1 LTRHA
6 IDTEVAAVP
15 THILN
20 RILPVAAITAGLLL
34 GAPAAQAADGK
45 KKKTVTAT
53 IALGDKRPA
62 TIKAKARKAKP
73 KASASAAKPKKP
85 KAKTSQLAPCSNTD
99 VMPTPETV
107 EVVREAILC
116 LHNQIR
122 SQKGLPL
129 LKDNAKL
136 RKAAIGH
143 SSAMVN
149 QGYFDHTS
157 PDGGTF
163 VDRILDARYAK
174 SNDAWSLGENLAW
187 GTGELSTATGIMD
200 SWMASSGHKANILKK
215 AYREVGIG
223 IRIGVPSDEGVGAT
237 VTADFGV
244 KL

>member
-1 LTRHA
+1 VTTHTFLNR
-6 IDTEVAAVP
+6 IVPVAAV
-15 THILN
+15 
-20 RILPVAAITAGLLL
+20 AAGLLVAA
-34 GAPAAQAADGK
+34 GSAQADDGPK
-45 KKKTVTAT
+45 KKPVTAK
-53 IALGDKRPA
+53 IALGDKRTA
-62 TIKAKARKAKP
+62 VKVKVKAKKRNAT
-73 KASASAAKPKKP
+73 ASAVKPKKAK
-85 KAKTSQLAPCSNTD
+85 KARVAQVTSCANTD
-99 VMPTPETV
+99 VMPAPETV
-107 EVVREAILC
+107 EVVRAAILC

-136 RKAAIGH
+136 RKAAVGH
-143 SSAMVN
+143 SSAMVS

-157 PDGGTF
+157 PDGATF

-187 GTGELSTATGIMD
+187 GTGELSTANGLMNA
-200 SWMASSGHKANILKK
+200 WMNSSGHKANILKK

-223 IRIGVPSDEGVGAT
+223 IRLGVPTDEAVGAT

>member
-1 LTRHA
+1 
-6 IDTEVAAVP
+6 VP
-15 THILN
+15 AHKLLN

-34 GAPAAQAADGK
+34 AAPAAQAADGGK
-45 KKKTVTAT
+45 KKSVTAT

-62 TIKAKARKAKP
+62 TIKAAARKAKP
-73 KASASAAKPKKP
+73 KKKKSKA
-85 KAKTSQLAPCSNTD
+85 KAKTSQLAPCTNVD
-99 VMPTPETV
+99 VMPTPETAD
-107 EVVREAILC
+107 VVRDAILC

-129 LKDNAKL
+129 LRDNARL
-136 RKAAIGH
+136 RKAAAGH
-143 SSAMVN
+143 ASEMVN
-149 QGYFDHTS
+149 QGYFSHTS
-157 PDGGTF
+157 PSGDTF

-187 GTGELSTATGIMD
+187 GTGELSTANGIMEA
-200 SWMASSGHKANILKK
+200 WMNSADHKANILRK

-223 IRIGVPSDEGVGAT
+223 IRLGVPSDEGVGAT

>member
-1 LTRHA
+1 M
-6 IDTEVAAVP
+6 P
-15 THILN
+15 THKLLN

-45 KKKTVTAT
+45 KRKTVTAT

-73 KASASAAKPKKP
+73 KKAKASAAAVKPKKKKST
-85 KAKTSQLAPCSNTD
+85 KARTSQLAPCTNTD

-107 EVVREAILC
+107 EVVRDAILC

-129 LKDNAKL
+129 LRENSKL
-136 RKAAIGH
+136 RKAADGH

-149 QGYFDHTS
+149 EGYFDHTS

-163 VDRILDARYAK
+163 VDRIIGARYAR

-187 GTGELSTATGIMD
+187 GTGELSTASGIMD
-200 SWMASSGHKANILKK
+200 SWMNSSGHKANIVKK

-223 IRIGVPSDEGVGAT
+223 IRLGVPSDEGVGAT

>member
-1 LTRHA
+1 VT
-6 IDTEVAAVP
+6 
-15 THILN
+15 THTLLN
-20 RILPVAAITAGLLL
+20 RILPVAAVAAGLLIA
-34 GAPAAQAADGK
+34 APGAQADDGDK
-45 KKKTVTAT
+45 KKPVTAK

-62 TIKAKARKAKP
+62 AIKAKAKRKTTA
-73 KASASAAKPKKP
+73 KASAFKPKKA
-85 KAKTSQLAPCSNTD
+85 KAAQLTPCTNTD

-107 EVVREAILC
+107 EVVRAALLC

-122 SQKGLPL
+122 AQKGLPL
-129 LKDNAKL
+129 LKENAKL
-136 RKAAIGH
+136 RKAALGH

-163 VDRILDARYAK
+163 VDRVIGAGYAK
-174 SNDAWSLGENLAW
+174 RNDGWTLGENLAW
-187 GTGELSTATGIMD
+187 GTGELSTANGLMNA
-200 SWMASSGHKANILKK
+200 WMNSAGHKANILKK

-223 IRIGVPSDEGVGAT
+223 IRLGVPSDEAVGAT

>member
-1 LTRHA
+1 
-6 IDTEVAAVP
+6 VP
-15 THILN
+15 THKLLN

-62 TIKAKARKAKP
+62 TIKAKSRRAKP
-73 KASASAAKPKKP
+73 KATASAVKPKP
-85 KAKTSQLAPCSNTD
+85 KRKTKARTSQLTPCTNVD
-99 VMPTPETV
+99 VMPTPETI
-107 EVVREAILC
+107 EVVRDAILC

-136 RKAAIGH
+136 RKAANGH
-143 SSAMVN
+143 SSAMVGE
-149 QGYFDHTS
+149 GYFDHTS
-157 PDGGTF
+157 PDGDTF

-174 SNDAWSLGENLAW
+174 SDDAWSLGENLAW
-187 GTGELSTATGIMD
+187 GTGELSTASGLMD
-200 SWMASSGHKANILKK
+200 AWMNSSGHKANILKK

-223 IRIGVPSDEGVGAT
+223 IRLGVPSDAGVGAT